1 MQKKIVNCSLEKEF
15 KCICCLNRWRLLSEK
30 NIIKF
35 QFSEIFE
42 LAKFLQ
48 FLRLITLLA
57 QNQKMNLIE
66 REMSYIQMLDSF
78 LRQQNIQSASKEN
91 WKS

>member
-1 MQKKIVNCSLEKEF
+1 MLIVHWKRNSSAFALLESIIMF
-15 KCICCLNRWRLLSEK
+15 MASFIEK

-42 LAKFLQ
+42 LAKLLQ

-66 REMSYIQMLDSF
+66 QEISYIQMLDSF

-91 WKS
+91 